1 MTLNQHI
8 EATLE
13 TETGRDIPQIKQK
26 LINNLENKLFLKDLN
41 VLLLK
46 GKEQIKGS
54 MVQEDSRFQERRKKE
69 IKLKKKTNT
78 IVQNT

>member
-1 MTLNQHI
+1 M

-13 TETGRDIPQIKQK
+13 TETGRHIPQIKQK
-26 LINNLENKLFLKDLN
+26 LINNLENKLFLKELN

-54 MVQEDSRFQERRKKE
+54 MVQADSQGFRRGE
-69 IKLKKKTNT
+69 KKK
-78 IVQNT
+78 